1 MTAIQSFNS
10 PEPPPQQTPPSAG
23 RREWMALAVLAL
35 PCVVYAMD
43 LTVANLAIPSL
54 SEQLMPSSTQLLWI
68 VDIYGFMVAGWLITM
83 GTLGDRIGRRKLL
96 LIGSAGFGVAS
107 ILAAFSTTPM
117 MLVAT
122 RALLG
127 LAGAT
132 FAPST
137 LSLIRNL
144 FLDPRQRTT
153 AIGIW
158 IASYSAGGALGPLI
172 GGIVLERFWWGSVFL
187 VALPV
192 MILLLVVGP
201 VLLPEFRDPNA
212 GRLDIPSTI
221 LSLSTVLPVIYG
233 LKQIAQHGVGATALL
248 SILAGVVAG
257 VIFIRRQRT
266 LADPLIDLRLFQAP
280 AFSASL
286 ALYTGATFVVFGI
299 FVFIGQYLQLVLGL
313 SPMRAG
319 LWTMPFALSFIVGA
333 TLTPIVVRR
342 LGVTVLMVGGLLIAA
357 VGFALMTQTDGPYAL
372 QIMVVAFVTF
382 CLGLSPVFTLTTDI
396 IVGSAPP
403 EQAGAA
409 AAISETGSELG
420 GAMGIALLGAIGTAV
435 FRARMATDAPAGI
448 PPGAAEAARDT
459 LGGAVTVAANLPHDL
474 GPALL
479 VTARAS

>member
-1 MTAIQSFNS
+1 
-10 PEPPPQQTPPSAG
+10 
-23 RREWMALAVLAL
+23 
-35 PCVVYAMD
+35 
-43 LTVANLAIPSL
+43 VANLAIPSL
-54 SEQLMPSSTQLLWI
+54 SEQLMPSSAQLLWI

-83 GTLGDRIGRRKLL
+83 GTLGDRIGRRRLL
-96 LIGSAGFGVAS
+96 LIGSAGFGLAS
-107 ILAAFSTTPM
+107 IATAFSTTPA

-144 FLDPRQRTT
+144 FLDARQRTT

-172 GGIVLERFWWGSVFL
+172 GGIMLERFWWGSVFL
-187 VALPV
+187 VGVPV
-192 MILLLVVGP
+192 MLLLLVVGP
-201 VLLPEFRDPNA
+201 ILLPEFRDTKA

-221 LSLSTVLPVIYG
+221 LSLTTVLPVIYG
-233 LKQIAQHGVGATALL
+233 LKQIAQHDVVGGTALL
-248 SILAGVVAG
+248 SILAGIIAG
-257 VIFIRRQRT
+257 VIFLRRQRT

-280 AFSASL
+280 AFGASL
-286 ALYTGATFVVFGI
+286 ALYTGATFVVFGM

-313 SPMRAG
+313 SPLRAG
-319 LWTMPFALSFIVGA
+319 LWTMPFALSFVVGS
-333 TLTPIVVRR
+333 TLTPLIVRR
-342 LGVTVLMVGGLLIAA
+342 LDAAMLMAGGLLLAA
-357 VGFALMTQTDGPYAL
+357 VGFALMTQAKGPYAL
-372 QIMVVAFVTF
+372 QIMAIAFVTF

-403 EQAGAA
+403 EHAGAA

-435 FRARMATDAPAGI
+435 YRRHMATGAPAGL
-448 PPGAAEAARDT
+448 PAGAADAARDT
-459 LGGAVTVAANLPHDL
+459 LGGAVTVATHLPHDL

-479 VTARAS
+479 ATARAAFVRAIDVTAIISLVLVLVMMLIAALLLRTPPDHQPEA